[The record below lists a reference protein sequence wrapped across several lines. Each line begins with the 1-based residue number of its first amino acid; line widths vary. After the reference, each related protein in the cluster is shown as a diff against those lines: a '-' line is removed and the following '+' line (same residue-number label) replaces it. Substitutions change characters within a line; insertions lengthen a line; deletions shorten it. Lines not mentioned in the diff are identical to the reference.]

1 MAPAAADWD
10 SLGRGSRP
18 IRLVS
23 LQNDSMLC
31 SDPDSR
37 RLGRGRV
44 EHPGSG
50 RLLQRCAHAHEDPW
64 PPGCAGMLSGTQQE
78 CSPFEGL
85 GLSTAQHSRA
95 RHGTAQHGTGQGLF
109 LKFGASYVAG
119 ATGSNSNTDISA
131 SGSNECKD
139 LL

>member
-1 MAPAAADWD
+1 MRQAQETDCGGVDQVSCRNWLQPRPTGTLWDEAPDQ
-10 SLGRGSRP
+10 L
-18 IRLVS
+18 RLVS

-85 GLSTAQHSRA
+85 GLSTARHSRA
-95 RHGTAQHGTGQGLF
+95 RHGTARHRTRPFQSLEP
-109 LKFGASYVAG
+109 VM
-119 ATGSNSNTDISA
+119 
-131 SGSNECKD
+131 
-139 LL
+139 